1 VKSNESTGR
10 RWIFSSARNTSNSA
24 YWFNTFIALAGFS
37 FLVYL
42 SFTSL
47 GYDLMW
53 KGVWSYRSSF
63 LQGYLMTIILSIVAL
78 VLSTVLGVLVGLAQQ
93 SKVIFLRILARG
105 YVEIIRGTPILVQI
119 LIFYY
124 VIANSLG
131 IDNRLLVGICIM
143 SIFSSAYIAEIFRSG
158 IESVSKSQL
167 ETAMS
172 LGFTNRQIYQ
182 YIIFPQVVTRILPPL
197 TGQFAALI
205 KDSSLLS
212 VIAIKEVTMA
222 AREIN
227 AATFSTLESYLP
239 LAVCYLLLTI
249 PISLLTRKLEKKY
262 SYEY

>member
-1 VKSNESTGR
+1 VKRKESTGR
-10 RWIFSSARNTSNSA
+10 AWVFSSAKNTSNRA
-24 YWFNTFIALAGFS
+24 YWLNTFLALAGFS
-37 FLVYL
+37 FLVFL

-63 LQGYLMTIILSIVAL
+63 FQGYLMTILLSIIAL
-78 VLSTVLGVLVGLAQQ
+78 VLSTILGILVGLAQQ
-93 SKVIFLRILARG
+93 SKVIFLRILSRG

-131 IDNRLLVGICIM
+131 IDNRLLVGVCIM
-143 SIFSSAYIAEIFRSG
+143 SVFSSAYIAEIIRSG

-167 ETAMS
+167 ETAVS

-182 YIIFPQVVTRILPPL
+182 HIIFPQVVTRILPPL